1 MNKSKQCSDEII
13 NINNI
18 SDEDALQILS
28 KEFIRIQNE
37 IYISQLVYRYH
48 DCDSYEDL
56 FRDNIPLLETKKEGI
71 EIAMENLKKGMKC
84 SSDA

>member
-13 NINNI
+13 NIGNI
-18 SDEDALQILS
+18 SDKDALQILS

-37 IYISQLVYRYH
+37 IYISQLIYRYH

-56 FRDNIPLLETKKEGI
+56 FRDNIPLLEEKKEGI
-71 EIAMENLKKGMKC
+71 EIAIKNLKKGMKC
-84 SSDA
+84 SSDV